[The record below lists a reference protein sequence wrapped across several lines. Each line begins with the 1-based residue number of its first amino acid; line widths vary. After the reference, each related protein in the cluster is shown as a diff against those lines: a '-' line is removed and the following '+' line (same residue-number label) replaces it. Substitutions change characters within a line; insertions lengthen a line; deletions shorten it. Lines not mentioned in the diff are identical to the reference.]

1 MHKKFIA
8 LFASFFLFF
17 VFLASSY
24 GGTLDNIMERRKVV
38 FGVKYDFP
46 PFGYMDDV
54 GELRG
59 FDIYVA
65 NYIAR
70 KMGVVPEFKRVTS
83 QERINS
89 LLNGDI
95 DIIIASMTKSPYR
108 KKIVGFTNTYFVDG
122 QGMLS
127 NTWAA
132 LANENDLD
140 DKIIAVIKGSTGER
154 YISSNPINYKALS
167 LYHDYQDALESLRG
181 GRVDVIV
188 TDFSW
193 CAAQQKI
200 SEGKLIATGTKLTT
214 EAFGIGVRKEDGE
227 LLKRLNE
234 LLIEMW
240 EDGSY
245 KRVYAEIF
253 GREPNFDMLELVDQ

>member
-1 MHKKFIA
+1 VIPVILWEVKTMHKKYIA
-8 LFASFFLFF
+8 LIAAFFLFF

-24 GGTLDNIMERRKVV
+24 GGTLDQIMDRRKIV

-59 FDIYVA
+59 FDIYIA

-70 KMGVVPEFKRVTS
+70 KMGVVPEFKRVTTM
-83 QERINS
+83 ERINS

-95 DIIIASMTKSPYR
+95 DIIIASMTMSPYR
-108 KKIVGFTNTYFVDG
+108 KKIINFTNTYFVDG

-127 NTWAA
+127 NSWAA
-132 LANENDLD
+132 LVNENDLNN
-140 DKIIAVIKGSTGER
+140 KIIAVIMGSTAER

-167 LYHDYQDALESLRG
+167 LYHDYQDALESLRE
-181 GRVDVIV
+181 GRVDVII

-193 CAAQQKI
+193 CAAQQKV
-200 SEGKLIATGTKLTT
+200 SDGKLVATGTKLTT
-214 EAFGIGVRKEDGE
+214 EHLIARGDVGRRQLQRGIH
-227 LLKRLNE
+227 
-234 LLIEMW
+234 
-240 EDGSY
+240 
-245 KRVYAEIF
+245 
-253 GREPNFDMLELVDQ
+253 